1 MSILNSLLIPYHGRV
16 YLMFPGSTEDVHIAS
31 PGHWV
36 TDSESRF
43 YAGAAHIAKLLK
55 SEESRGAV
63 GPVLLLSQL
72 LLSELPAPS
81 KARYPPIPPSASLKI
96 SSVFVQLGVVEHLRQ
111 RLTDA
116 TEALTKEPSRQSDGT
131 DHPGE
136 QLPAP
141 HSMLHS

>member
-1 MSILNSLLIPYHGRV
+1 MKCAL
-16 YLMFPGSTEDVHIAS
+16 A
-31 PGHWV
+31 
-36 TDSESRF
+36 F

-55 SEESRGAV
+55 SEQSRGAV

-111 RLTDA
+111 RLMDA
-116 TEALTKEPSRQSDGT
+116 TAALTKEPSRQPDGT
-131 DHPGE
+131 SHPGE
-136 QLPAP
+136 HRPAP
-141 HSMLHS
+141 HSNLKP